1 MAVQS
6 DTSRIQYTGNNSTV
20 TSYAVPFVFLENSH
34 LQAIA
39 RTSAGV
45 ESTVTLTNHTGA
57 GDVNG
62 GTVRTAVSVP
72 VASTLTIFRV
82 VPTTQTTQ
90 YQEGGDFPAASHER
104 ALDKLTQITQQNT
117 RQISNSLRLTE
128 ANPIAA
134 LSLPTASGQHVLAT
148 AGSGTA
154 PSFQSLA
161 SLSIGPVISTGTT
174 LPRSVQDRFS
184 DVVNVRDFGVVGDG
198 VADDTVAF
206 TNALRAFFN
215 GDKLHLDLNGLNIG
229 IATNIVIRFGTDGFT
244 ATAGVRATRLGRGI
258 HNGRLVWIGASN
270 DGTMLDIGTNI
281 AVVPDAALKSFTFEN
296 VQFDA
301 EVNSKSLVRVFN
313 FYVLTFASCQFLN
326 FSNATAVFLPSND
339 DSNNYTDDNGACFYD
354 CRWACL
360 PTGTGHTGTPILAYC
375 GDVVVSRGFA
385 EWCGPFDFHIGAVMI
400 EGLHWAFGNAS
411 PTNMRYGA
419 IFRDPRQ
426 IQVVNCDNDN
436 CGLYF
441 TAAGYA
447 ANTTQ
452 LAATSFRNIVI
463 SNNKYGVRNPPVV
476 SGVSEGVITF
486 AITNASTSLR
496 TIYIGGNTC
505 DAAGGATAVPF
516 LKVKTSGSG
525 SMTLSNNVYQFT
537 ESLQVVAGDKDFGA
551 AALGASNFSTYIG
564 SDELFTRVVRIN
576 SQAGIRNDGSNGIRF
591 DAGNSEKWT
600 LLSDGTFSP
609 KTTNTHSIGS
619 AGLRCASVHS
629 NAFNLGLDGIT
640 ITFRNSGTPEGNVT
654 APVGSLVVRA
664 DGGASTTLYVKQ
676 SGTGNTGWVA
686 K

>member
-6 DTSRIQYTGNNSTV
+6 ATSRIQYAGNNSTT

-62 GTVRTAVSVP
+62 GTVRTSVAVP
-72 VASTLTIFRV
+72 ATSTLTIYRE
-82 VPTTQTTQ
+82 VPATQTTQ

-104 ALDKLTQITQQNT
+104 ALDKLTQIAQQNT
-117 RQISNSLRLTE
+117 RQIGNSLRLTE
-128 ANPIAA
+128 ANPIAV
-134 LSLPTASGQHVLAT
+134 LSLPTAAGQHVLAT

-154 PSFQSLA
+154 PSFQSLG
-161 SLSIGPVISTGTT
+161 SLSIGPVIATGTT
-174 LPRSVQDRFS
+174 LPRSVQDRFA

-198 VADDTVAF
+198 VADDTIAF

-229 IATNIVIRFGTDGFT
+229 IATNIVIRFGADGFN
-244 ATAGVRATRLGRGI
+244 ADAGIRATRLGRGI

-270 DGTMLDIGTNI
+270 AGTMLDIGTNI
-281 AVVPDAALKSFTFEN
+281 SVVASAALKSFTFEN

-301 EVNSKSLVRVFN
+301 QVNSKSLVRVFN

-360 PTGTGHTGTPILAYC
+360 PSSANHTGTPILAYC
-375 GDVVVSRGFA
+375 GDLVVSRGFA
-385 EWCGPFDFHIGAVMI
+385 EWCGPFDFHIGHILI
-400 EGLHWAFGNAS
+400 EGLHWSFGNVS
-411 PTNMRYGA
+411 SEMRLAA

-426 IQVVNCDNDN
+426 IQVLNCDNDN
-436 CGLYF
+436 CGLLF
-441 TAAGYA
+441 TTAGYA

-452 LAATSFRNIVI
+452 GAATNIRNIIVSGNKYGVKDVPAGNGVITFEFTNAGTSFRN
-463 SNNKYGVRNPPVV
+463 
-476 SGVSEGVITF
+476 T
-486 AITNASTSLR
+486 
-496 TIYIGGNTC
+496 YIGGNSCT
-505 DAAGGATAVPF
+505 AAGVAAPVSF

-525 SMTLSNNVYQFT
+525 TLGLATNFYQFT
-537 ESLQVVAGDKDFGA
+537 EAVDVNAGDKDFGT
-551 AALGASNFSTYIG
+551 AALGASNFSTYVGTDNLISRG
-564 SDELFTRVVRIN
+564 FFVN
-576 SQAGIRNDGSNGIRF
+576 SQAGIRNDTANGIRF

-619 AGLRCASVHS
+619 AGLRCASVNS
-629 NAFNLGLDGIT
+629 NSFDLGPTPIT
-640 ITFRNSGTPEGNVT
+640 ISFRTTGTPEGNTT
-654 APVGSLVVRA
+654 APVGSIIVRA
-664 DGGASTTLYVKQ
+664 DGGTSTTLYVKE